1 MFTSCVQGGEVI
13 PMSVKSKPLKWVFIA
28 YSLAVNI
35 NRKYNRVGVMYY
47 TFCMAFQ
54 CGNTK
59 NGQTTTAISSHLCD
73 YELKSL
79 KQYVTD
85 QQTKTDI
92 CMQGTKIKGV

>member
-13 PMSVKSKPLKWVFIA
+13 PLWVKSKPLKWVVIA

-35 NRKYNRVGVMYY
+35 NRKYNRVGVMSCA
-47 TFCMAFQ
+47 FCMAFQ

-59 NGQTTTAISSHLCD
+59 NGQTTIAISSHFCD
-73 YELKSL
+73 YELRSL

-85 QQTKTDI
+85 QQT
-92 CMQGTKIKGV
+92 